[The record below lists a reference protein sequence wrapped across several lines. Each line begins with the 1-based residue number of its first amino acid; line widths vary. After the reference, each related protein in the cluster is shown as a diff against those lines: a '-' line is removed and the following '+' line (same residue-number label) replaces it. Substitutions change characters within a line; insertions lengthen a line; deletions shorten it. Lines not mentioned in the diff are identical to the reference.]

1 MNISDIKIR
10 KTFADGNLKAIVSI
24 TIDDCLAI
32 HDIKV
37 VQGSER
43 LFIAMPSRKDDNGI
57 YRDVVHPIY
66 PESRKM
72 FEDIILEAYQN
83 YLDLEKVFE
92 AEESKLSL

>member
-1 MNISDIKIR
+1 MKISEVKIR
-10 KTFADGNLKAIVSI
+10 KTFSEGALRGIVSV

-43 LFIAMPSRKDDNGI
+43 LFIAMPSRKDENGI

-66 PESRKM
+66 PEARKY
-72 FEDIILEAYQN
+72 FEDTILDAYKN
-83 YLDLEKVFE
+83 YVELENILDT
-92 AEESKLSL
+92 EEDKMSL